1 MISIELKNAINEAIE
16 KKDLDALMQYY
27 EKLSEKEKD
36 DIRNYLLSINDSNDV
51 KVAFELLLNL

>member
-1 MISIELKNAINEAIE
+1 MRLLK

-51 KVAFELLLNL
+51 KAAFELLLNL